1 MACITTGQDCYW
13 HHVQR
18 EVILGLQKP
27 TVAVI
32 GAGIS
37 GLTTGKSLS
46 DYGIPHT
53 IYESGDRVGGNWAFK
68 NSNGHSSA
76 YRSLHI
82 DTSKEGLRFRD
93 FAISKAYP
101 DFPHHS
107 QVQQYLE
114 DYCLAFDLKR
124 NIRFNTVVDS
134 ANRLPAGGW
143 EITTSTGDI
152 GYYDALVVGNG
163 HHWDPRYPDFPGIF
177 TGEQIHSHYYIDPTD
192 PLDLHGKSILIVGIG
207 NSASDITSELSQKSN
222 RNRVF
227 LSTRSGAWVVPKY
240 LMGVPVDQMLSIQ
253 PRLPL
258 RPQKIAARILPK
270 LLSGNM
276 ENYGLPKPDHH
287 FLDAHPTQSAELLVR
302 LGSGDAV
309 AKPNVRALDG
319 NRVHFV
325 DDSVEDIDVIIWAT
339 GYNITFPFFDPD
351 FLSAP
356 DNKIDLFKRMFK
368 PGIDDLILIGF
379 GQAIPT
385 LFPFVECQA
394 HLAARY
400 FAGTYRTPSVDEMYA
415 AIARDD
421 KRDRGHMN
429 DRPRHTQ
436 QMDTGIYNDDIH
448 RKEIP
453 AGVVRAQTLG
463 PVPLAGRATAYLEDV
478 NA

>member
-1 MACITTGQDCYW
+1 LASQNPRTAI
-13 HHVQR
+13 
-18 EVILGLQKP
+18 
-27 TVAVI
+27 I

-37 GLTTGKSLS
+37 GLTTAKSLS
-46 DYGIPHT
+46 DYGIDHV
-53 IYESGDRVGGNWAFK
+53 IFESGNRVGGNWAFK

-93 FAISKAYP
+93 FAISTAYP

-114 DYCLAFDLKR
+114 DYCRAFDLKR
-124 NIRFNTVVDS
+124 NIRFETPVRH
-134 ANRLPAGGW
+134 ARRLTHGGW
-143 EITTSTGDI
+143 EIELHSGDVE
-152 GYYDALVVGNG
+152 YFDALVVANG
-163 HHWDPRYPDFPGIF
+163 HHWDPRYAEFPGTF
-177 TGEQIHSHYYIDPTD
+177 TGEQMHSHYYIDPSE
-192 PLDLHGKSILIVGIG
+192 PMDLRGKRILVVGIG

-240 LMGVPVDQMLSIQ
+240 IMGVPVDQMLSLK

-270 LLSGNM
+270 LLSGDM
-276 ENYGLPKPDHH
+276 QRYGLPKPDHH
-287 FLDAHPTQSAELLVR
+287 FMDAHPTQSAELLVR
-302 LGSGDAV
+302 LGSGDAI
-309 AKPNVRALDG
+309 AKPNVKALEG
-319 NRVHFV
+319 NRVRFV
-325 DDSVEDIDVIIWAT
+325 DDSVEEIDVIIWAT
-339 GYNITFPFFDPD
+339 GYNISFPFFDPE

-356 DNKIDLFKRMFK
+356 GNKIDLFKRMFK
-368 PGIDDLILIGF
+368 PGIDDLILVGF

-400 FAGTYRTPSVDEMYA
+400 LAGTYRTPTIDEMHS
-415 AIARDD
+415 AIAADD
-421 KRDRGHMN
+421 KRDRAHVS

-436 QMDTGIYNDDIH
+436 QMDTPIYNDDIN
-448 RKEIP
+448 RREIP
-453 AGVVRAQTLG
+453 AGARRARQLG
-463 PVPLAGRATAYLEDV
+463 PVTLAGRATNRNQESA
-478 NA
+478 NAR

>member
-1 MACITTGQDCYW
+1 MFEA
-13 HHVQR
+13 
-18 EVILGLQKP
+18 P
-27 TVAVI
+27 SVAVI

-46 DYGIPHT
+46 DYGIEHT
-53 IYESGDRVGGNWAFK
+53 IYESGNRVGGNWAFK

-93 FAISKAYP
+93 FAISTAYP

-114 DYCLAFDLKR
+114 DYCLAFDLKT
-124 NIRFNTVVDS
+124 NIRFNTRVEN
-134 ANRLPAGGW
+134 ATRLPAGGW
-143 EITTSTGDI
+143 QITTDAGEI
-152 GYYDALVVGNG
+152 AHYDALVVANG
-163 HHWDPRYPDFPGIF
+163 HHWDPRYPEFPGEF
-177 TGEQIHSHYYIDPTD
+177 TGEQMHSHYYIDPGD
-192 PLDLHGKSILIVGIG
+192 PMDLRDKRILVVGIG
-207 NSASDITSELSQKSN
+207 NSAADITSELSQKSN
-222 RNRVF
+222 RNVVF

-270 LLSGNM
+270 LLSGKM

-302 LGSGDAV
+302 LGSGDLI
-309 AKPNVRALDG
+309 AKPNVRSLEG
-319 NRVHFV
+319 RQVRFV
-325 DDSVEDIDVIIWAT
+325 DDTSEDIDVIIWAT
-339 GYNITFPFFDPD
+339 GYNITFPFFDQN

-356 DNKIDLFKRMFK
+356 GNKIDLFKRMIS
-368 PGIDDLILIGF
+368 PGIDDLVLVGF

-394 HLAARY
+394 QLAARY
-400 FAGTYRTPSVDEMYA
+400 LAGTYRTPTESEMWT
-415 AIARDD
+415 AIARDN
-421 KRDRGHMN
+421 KRDRSNMT

-436 QMDTGIYNDDIH
+436 QMDTAVYNDDIN
-448 RKEIP
+448 RREIP
-453 AGVVRAQTLG
+453 AGTKRAQQLG
-463 PVPLAGRATAYLEDV
+463 PIAIAGRAAAYQEEA